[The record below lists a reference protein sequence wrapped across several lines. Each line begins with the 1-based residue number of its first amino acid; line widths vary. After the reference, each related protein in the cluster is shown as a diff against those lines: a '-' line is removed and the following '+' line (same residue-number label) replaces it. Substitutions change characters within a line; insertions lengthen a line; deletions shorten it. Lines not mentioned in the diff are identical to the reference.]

1 MLRRVK
7 TATADLTGGRHGKGI
22 DVVGLTLCPL
32 RGPSCGHVPRRLIA
46 AEHDTHR
53 LTLRLPIRLTARSPI
68 RP

>member
-1 MLRRVK
+1 MEKELMLL
-7 TATADLTGGRHGKGI
+7 A
-22 DVVGLTLCPL
+22 L
-32 RGPSCGHVPRRLIA
+32 RFALFAAPVAVMYRRLIA